1 MSETQTSSEFRTL
14 TREEL
19 DNLAGEELP
28 DRELMSILPQ
38 PDGGFVYIEPTVE
51 PGTEPPPEDP
61 KEYHLDW

>member
-1 MSETQTSSEFRTL
+1 MSDTSQKPDEL
-14 TREEL
+14 TEEEL
-19 DNLAGEELP
+19 EAQRGEELP
-28 DRELMSILPQ
+28 DREVMSILPQ